1 MQTVNHSIETTQQME
16 RLRHMAERLDCLIEE
31 DFQLLAEITP
41 GTAEA
46 WRKRRKGPEYIRIG
60 NRVLY
65 PRKSVAKHL
74 ESLTRECPALGKALL

>member
-1 MQTVNHSIETTQQME
+1 ME
-16 RLRHMAERLDCLIEE
+16 NTSTGNMDRLRILADRLDCLIEE

-46 WRKRRKGPEYIRIG
+46 WRKRRKGPDYIRIG

-65 PRKSVAKHL
+65 PRKAVAQHL
-74 ESLTRECPALGKALL
+74 DSLTHERPSIGKALL

>member
-1 MQTVNHSIETTQQME
+1 ME
-16 RLRHMAERLDCLIEE
+16 PQVVHKSRVQELAESLDCMTEQ

-46 WRKRRKGPEYIRIG
+46 WRKRRKGPDYIRIG

-65 PRKSVAKHL
+65 PRKAVAKHL
-74 ESLTRECPALGKALL
+74 DSLTRERPALGKALL

>member
-1 MQTVNHSIETTQQME
+1 ME
-16 RLRHMAERLDCLIEE
+16 HQAVHKSRVQVLAESLDCMTEQ

-46 WRKRRKGPEYIRIG
+46 WRKRRKGPDYIRIG

-65 PRKSVAKHL
+65 PRKAVAKHL
-74 ESLTRECPALGKALL
+74 DSLTRERPALGKALL

>member
-1 MQTVNHSIETTQQME
+1 METTSTGTME
-16 RLRHMAERLDCLIEE
+16 RLRTLADRLDCLIEE

-46 WRKRRKGPEYIRIG
+46 WRKRKKGPNYIRIG

-65 PRKSVAKHL
+65 PRKSVAEHL
-74 ESLTRECPALGKALL
+74 ESLTHERPSLGRALL